1 MSNEAPD
8 PIDVHV
14 GARVH
19 DKRTEMGFTQKEMAA
34 ALGLTFQQ
42 IQKYERAANR
52 ISASK
57 LYALARFLKVP
68 VYYFFEN
75 FTGADTPGF
84 AESVPPAYE
93 ADVMTQR
100 DHQEMSRLFVRIRN
114 PDARRQLMDLARTL
128 AAPAHN
134 PATD

>member
-1 MSNEAPD
+1 MTIDAPD

-19 DKRTEMGFTQKEMAA
+19 GKRTELGYTQKEMAA

-57 LYALARFLKVP
+57 LYALAAFLKVP

-75 FTGADTPGF
+75 FSAPGTPGF
-84 AESVPPAYE
+84 AENQAPAYE
-93 ADVMTQR
+93 IDAMTQR
-100 DHQEMSRLFVRIRN
+100 DHQEMARLFVRIRN
-114 PDARRQLMDLARTL
+114 PDARRQLMELARTL
-128 AAPAHN
+128 ATQDPNKSAA
-134 PATD
+134 